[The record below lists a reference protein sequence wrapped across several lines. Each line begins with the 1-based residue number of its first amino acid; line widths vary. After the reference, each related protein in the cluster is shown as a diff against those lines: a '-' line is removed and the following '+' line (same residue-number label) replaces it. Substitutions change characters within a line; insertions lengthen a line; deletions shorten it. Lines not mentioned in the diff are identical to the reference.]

1 MGAGVSWGETTT
13 LLEFGT
19 NDVAWTTEGL
29 ATWTAGGTP
38 TIIENSYVH
47 ISGGNG
53 SYETVKNISP
63 TANAVIN
70 VTAVWRGRSDT
81 GRTYAQ
87 GNGSYFRFGN
97 IVVAQNDQDQKH
109 GYVFNGLTSISS
121 VTTFSVGSYRGDNT
135 TGTWLL
141 IDAEI
146 NTATNTLTSFTIKS
160 EDGATTYVTKSD
172 IPLSSTDYTTV
183 AFGYKKNGSVST
195 SNFEDL
201 KSIKIT
207 QTTQDVVVRGYT
219 IKFQDASGNTLKD
232 DITSRTGV
240 VGTVIP
246 ITDSDKADFYTGE
259 GDSRKKWTYASD
271 NSAEESN
278 KIAEDGSTVVI
289 VKFNEVAK
297 YNYSATTKAE
307 ETVLPYS
314 YSGSQFKGETVK
326 IPYPR
331 YQLQSGTLYEKAA
344 TSNEYNYSF
353 TLNSDN
359 QEETITGYS
368 DSEIENVIF
377 YTEGEDIAGATRH
390 TSTNAISTRSSAS
403 AVGTSDG
410 ALTIMNGL
418 PAGKYK
424 IVAAFYKN
432 SSANVSTSFTIG
444 SSVVNVSTNT
454 SNTNLQE
461 ATSDEFV
468 VSSASDVVWAGT
480 GFLDYVYIQKTGDV
494 TVPVSGLT
502 DGEYVYTP
510 QGRFQITGDVIARS
524 NFYDFSGWEVITAT
538 DGKTVMDNFV
548 IDPEGPADGV
558 FSAVSFDTTAGE
570 GMYFKFTPTD
580 ADATYIVSYKMKGAQ
595 NVTTRVKT
603 VAVSTN
609 LVKVEGNSDGVYGG
623 TNDVLLCNT
632 AEELSDEWQTFNY
645 AIVGD
650 GVPRTYF
657 ISFSGMSD
665 NIYIA
670 DLQIAEAYQVAD
682 LRARDAAL
690 ERVNVYKNAYAW
702 SEEDLNDYG
711 IYDALEILNAIGDQS
726 SQAALNDALEA
737 ANEMLNEF
745 RYSNMDDYLAG
756 GDERNYLS
764 NTFGVA
770 GDSEASSYGVWNCIP
785 SGRGHWAANA
795 YPDMGHYQN
804 GTTWNNGAP
813 TTAQGVTTQMELT
826 PGAYVFAIK
835 SAAALREP
843 LEQTWHTDDGMKP
856 AYGIAYIAKVNG
868 ETVDIIA
875 SSEQKDLEPVKMTPF
890 YVTANITEAG
900 KYEFGMLAYCKEA
913 YQSLELGSVTYVGD
927 ASIVGKSYSKYTQKQ
942 LAYEEDVREQITTGR
957 NQLTIAAANLADEEK
972 LWGKAELQACVDTV
986 APRIA
991 AYETLTQDD
1000 IIATYED
1007 YYEKTISNDNGIM
1020 VYGVYHFAV
1029 KDIIAANRRFNAVN
1043 DILASMQVAVDAA
1056 QGVLNE
1062 RIYSAAT
1069 GKEAL
1074 QSEIA
1079 KVQDLQAEMKAA
1091 DYSEENAAAI
1101 ITANAELADAV
1112 ETFKTSLPAS
1122 AVTSLIDIDFA
1133 NAAEQDQETLLYKIS
1148 GTKGSMELS
1157 SYNAE
1162 GAAGQTS
1169 FEKGFWSNG
1178 EQLLSDVLRVGNGT
1192 GTVLFDTTNG
1202 TGSAGS
1208 DIVRVKFDMYYGY
1221 LSDKNAGFYIYNEDT
1236 EVAGLYISKYSN
1248 TEVTN
1253 TFKLNRSL
1261 IPAVGNSS
1269 ANNDAICTES
1279 NKTHFEV
1286 IFDFG
1291 EKSMYCTT
1299 DANGRSQTSEK
1310 KPFNEAALTS
1320 FVVKSDYDYSSRRC
1334 WFDNLKIELI
1344 QTCENVTI
1352 TSAGWATLYTPYA
1365 LDFSTVEGLEA
1376 YTATVS
1382 DNTVTLTK
1390 VDNVPAGTGVVLKG
1404 EAKDYNI
1411 PVTANSETEKG
1422 SLEGSATEATAYD
1435 AFSGYKLYMLKKVG
1449 DNVQFVP
1456 MTSGSLAKG
1465 KAYLKIEQDN
1475 AGSGEAKALS
1485 VVFVNEPTG
1494 IKSVNSD
1501 ETKVNG
1507 IYDLQGRRV
1516 SQPTKGLYIV
1526 NGKKVVIK

>member
-13 LLEFGT
+13 LLEHGT
-19 NDVAWTTEGL
+19 NAAPWTAERL
-29 ATWTAGGTP
+29 ATWTNVGATLTFDSESTP
-38 TIIENSYVH
+38 TYVQY
-47 ISGGNG
+47 SQSPRGAF
-53 SYETVKNISP
+53 SSTQTISP
-63 TANAVIN
+63 TTNAIIN
-70 VTAVWRGRSDT
+70 VEAVWRARSNT
-81 GRTYAQ
+81 GRFFSQ
-87 GNGSYFRFGN
+87 PCGIYFRFGN

-109 GYVFNGLTSISS
+109 GYTFSGLTDMKN
-121 VTTFSVGSYRGDNT
+121 VTTFTAGSYRKDISEC
-135 TGTWLL
+135 TWLK
-141 IDAEI
+141 ISMDI
-146 NTATNTLTSFTIKS
+146 NTATNTLTSFSVKS
-160 EDGATTYVTKSD
+160 EDGNTTYASASNVA
-172 IPLSSTDYTTV
+172 LSNPDYTTV
-183 AFGYKKNGSVST
+183 SFGWIDADAKN
-195 SNFEDL
+195 EKQEQL
-201 KSIKIT
+201 KSVKIT
-207 QTTQDVVVRGYT
+207 QTTQDVVVSGYT

-259 GDSRKKWTYASD
+259 GDNRKKWKYASD
-271 NSAEESN
+271 DSGEDAN

-289 VKFNEVAK
+289 VKFSEVAK
-297 YNYSATTKAE
+297 YSYSATTKAE

-314 YSGSQFKGETVK
+314 YAGSQFKDETVK

-331 YQLQSGTLYEKAA
+331 YQLQSGILYTKAA

-353 TLNSDN
+353 TLDSDN

-368 DSEIENVIF
+368 DSEIKDVVF

-390 TSTNAISTRSSAS
+390 TSTGVISSRSSAS

-432 SSANVSTSFTIG
+432 SSANVSTSFTVG
-444 SSVVNVSTNT
+444 STVVNVSTNT
-454 SNTNLQE
+454 TLTNLQE
-461 ATSDEFV
+461 VTSDEFV
-468 VSSASDVVWAGT
+468 VSSTSDVVWAGT

-494 TVPVSGLT
+494 TVPVSGLA

-524 NFYDFSGWEVITAT
+524 NFDDFSGWEVITAI
-538 DGKTVMDNFV
+538 DDKKVVDNFA
-548 IDPEGPADGV
+548 IDPENGPAAGV
-558 FSAVSFDTTAGE
+558 LCAVSLDDTAGE

-580 ADATYIVSYKMKGAQ
+580 AGATYVVSYKMKGAQ
-595 NVTTRVKT
+595 AVTTRVKT

-650 GVPRTYF
+650 GIPRTYF
-657 ISFSGMSD
+657 ISFSGMAS

-726 SQAALNDALEA
+726 SQAALNDALDV

-764 NTFGVA
+764 NTFEVA

-795 YPDMGHYQN
+795 YPDMGHYPN

-826 PGAYVFAIK
+826 PGSYVFAIK

-972 LWGKAELQACVDTV
+972 LWGKDELQACVDTV

-1029 KDIIAANRRFNAVN
+1029 KDIIAANRRFYAVN
-1043 DILASMQVAVDAA
+1043 
-1056 QGVLNE
+1056 
-1062 RIYSAAT
+1062 AT
-1069 GKEAL
+1069 
-1074 QSEIA
+1074 
-1079 KVQDLQAEMKAA
+1079 V
-1091 DYSEENAAAI
+1091 
-1101 ITANAELADAV
+1101 
-1112 ETFKTSLPAS
+1112 P
-1122 AVTSLIDIDFA
+1122 
-1133 NAAEQDQETLLYKIS
+1133 
-1148 GTKGSMELS
+1148 
-1157 SYNAE
+1157 
-1162 GAAGQTS
+1162 
-1169 FEKGFWSNG
+1169 
-1178 EQLLSDVLRVGNGT
+1178 
-1192 GTVLFDTTNG
+1192 
-1202 TGSAGS
+1202 
-1208 DIVRVKFDMYYGY
+1208 
-1221 LSDKNAGFYIYNEDT
+1221 
-1236 EVAGLYISKYSN
+1236 
-1248 TEVTN
+1248 
-1253 TFKLNRSL
+1253 
-1261 IPAVGNSS
+1261 
-1269 ANNDAICTES
+1269 
-1279 NKTHFEV
+1279 
-1286 IFDFG
+1286 
-1291 EKSMYCTT
+1291 
-1299 DANGRSQTSEK
+1299 
-1310 KPFNEAALTS
+1310 
-1320 FVVKSDYDYSSRRC
+1320 
-1334 WFDNLKIELI
+1334 
-1344 QTCENVTI
+1344 VTI

-1365 LDFSTVEGLEA
+1365 IDFSTVEGLEA
-1376 YTATVS
+1376 YTVTVS
-1382 DNTVTLTK
+1382 ENTVTLTK
-1390 VDNVPAGTGVVLKG
+1390 VNNVPAGTGVVLKG

-1411 PVTANSETEKG
+1411 PVTAHSETEKG

-1465 KAYLKIEQDN
+1465 KAYLKIAQDN

>member
-1 MGAGVSWGETTT
+1 MGAGVSWGATTT

-53 SYETVKNISP
+53 SYETSKTISP
-63 TANAVIN
+63 TANAIVN
-70 VTAVWRGRSDT
+70 VTAVWRGRSNT
-81 GRTYAQ
+81 GRAFEK

-109 GYVFNGLTSISS
+109 GYIFTGLTNISS
-121 VTTFSVGSYRGDNT
+121 VSTFTAGSYRTDNPAF
-135 TGTWLL
+135 LL
-141 IDAEI
+141 IEAEI

-160 EDGATTYVTKSD
+160 EDGATTYVTQSNQ
-172 IPLSSTDYTTV
+172 PLSPADYTTV

-201 KSIKIT
+201 KSVKIT
-207 QTTQDVVVRGYT
+207 QTTQDVQVSGYT
-219 IKFQDASGNTLKD
+219 IKYQDMSGNKLKAD
-232 DITSRTGV
+232 DTSRSGV
-240 VGTVIP
+240 VGEAITV
-246 ITDSDKADFYTGE
+246 TDNDKADFYTGE

-289 VKFNEVAK
+289 VKFSEVAK
-297 YNYSATTKAE
+297 YSYSATTKAGE
-307 ETVLPYS
+307 IELPYS
-314 YSGSQFKGETVK
+314 YAGSQFKGETVK

-331 YQLQSGTLYEKAA
+331 YQLQSGTLYTKAA

-353 TLNSDN
+353 TLDSDN

-377 YTEGEDIAGATRH
+377 YTEGEDIAGATKH
-390 TSTNAISTRSSAS
+390 TSTGAISTRSSAS

-418 PAGKYK
+418 PAGKYQ
-424 IVAAFYKN
+424 IVVAFYKN
-432 SSANVSTSFTIG
+432 NSANVSTSFTIG

-461 ATSDEFV
+461 ATSEEFV
-468 VSSASDVVWAGT
+468 VSNTSDVVWAGT
-480 GFLDYVYIQKTGDV
+480 GLLDYVYIQKTGDV
-494 TVPVSGLT
+494 TVPVSGLA

-510 QGRFQITGDVIARS
+510 QGRFQITGDIIARS
-524 NFYDFSGWEVITAT
+524 NFNDFSGWEVITAT
-538 DGKTVMDNFV
+538 DGKTVIDNFD
-548 IDPEGPADGV
+548 IDTENGPADGV

-580 ADATYIVSYKMKGAQ
+580 ADATYVVSYKMKGAQ
-595 NVTTRVKT
+595 TVTTRVKT

-657 ISFSGMSD
+657 ISFSGMAY

-711 IYDALEILNAIGDQS
+711 IYDALENLNAIGDQS
-726 SQAALNDALEA
+726 SQAELDMYLEE
-737 ANEMLNEF
+737 ANEILNGF

-764 NTFGVA
+764 NTFEVA

-804 GTTWNNGAP
+804 GTNWNNGAP

-826 PGAYVFAIK
+826 PGSYVFAIK

-927 ASIVGKSYSKYTQKQ
+927 ASIVGKNYEKYTKKQ
-942 LAYEEDVREQITTGR
+942 LMYEADVREMIAMGR
-957 NQLTIAAANLADEEK
+957 EQLTIAAANLADAEK
-972 LWGKAELQACVDTV
+972 LWGKDELQACVDSV

-1029 KDIIAANRRFNAVN
+1029 KDIIAANRRFDAVN
-1043 DILASMQVAVDAA
+1043 S
-1056 QGVLNE
+1056 
-1062 RIYSAAT
+1062 
-1069 GKEAL
+1069 
-1074 QSEIA
+1074 
-1079 KVQDLQAEMKAA
+1079 
-1091 DYSEENAAAI
+1091 
-1101 ITANAELADAV
+1101 
-1112 ETFKTSLPAS
+1112 
-1122 AVTSLIDIDFA
+1122 
-1133 NAAEQDQETLLYKIS
+1133 
-1148 GTKGSMELS
+1148 
-1157 SYNAE
+1157 
-1162 GAAGQTS
+1162 
-1169 FEKGFWSNG
+1169 
-1178 EQLLSDVLRVGNGT
+1178 
-1192 GTVLFDTTNG
+1192 
-1202 TGSAGS
+1202 
-1208 DIVRVKFDMYYGY
+1208 
-1221 LSDKNAGFYIYNEDT
+1221 
-1236 EVAGLYISKYSN
+1236 
-1248 TEVTN
+1248 
-1253 TFKLNRSL
+1253 
-1261 IPAVGNSS
+1261 
-1269 ANNDAICTES
+1269 
-1279 NKTHFEV
+1279 
-1286 IFDFG
+1286 
-1291 EKSMYCTT
+1291 
-1299 DANGRSQTSEK
+1299 
-1310 KPFNEAALTS
+1310 
-1320 FVVKSDYDYSSRRC
+1320 VVP
-1334 WFDNLKIELI
+1334 
-1344 QTCENVTI
+1344 VTI

-1382 DNTVTLTK
+1382 ENTVTLSK
-1390 VDNVPAGTGVVLKG
+1390 VNNVPAGAGVVLKG

-1411 PVTANSETEKG
+1411 PVTSNSETEKG

-1435 AFSGYKLYMLKKVG
+1435 KFSGYKLYMLKKVG

-1465 KAYLKIEQDN
+1465 KAYLKIAQDN

>member
-1 MGAGVSWGETTT
+1 MKSLLIAVALCIGANASSQVTTT
-13 LLEFGT
+13 LAEYGT
-19 NDVAWTTEGL
+19 SDVPWSETNAADWTTSSNYMTKTLITEGL
-29 ATWTAGGTP
+29 MGKNKNGTEYLRK
-38 TIIENSYVH
+38 TISPSENV
-47 ISGGNG
+47 IL
-53 SYETVKNISP
+53 NIS
-63 TANAVIN
+63 AEFNLFSN
-70 VTAVWRGRSDT
+70 T
-81 GRTYAQ
+81 GRNIDAGTNCAH
-87 GNGSYFRFGN
+87 GSFFRFGN
-97 IVVAQNDQDQKH
+97 IYIIQNSQNQASYYSLTNCKAKDYTYTQFAYSATH
-109 GYVFNGLTSISS
+109 RPSGYGATKTDGSASDES
-121 VTTFSVGSYRGDNT
+121 TFSAEKFQTMVKSAPNYYVEM
-135 TGTWLL
+135 
-141 IDAEI
+141 EI
-146 NTATNTLTSFTIKS
+146 NTATNTLTSLKVYPSS
-160 EDGATTYVTKSD
+160 EKESTLLT
-172 IPLSSTDYTTV
+172 LSNQSLTDADYTTLEIG
-183 AFGYKKNGSVST
+183 FLKGSSMGC
-195 SNFEDL
+195 SSLELL
-201 KSIKIT
+201 KSLKVT
-207 QTTQDVVVRGYT
+207 QTTQAVSTASYTVKYLCGGDEIKDADATRSGVVDGDINLTASDRAAFYNEGRTKKYIYVSD
-219 IKFQDASGNTLKD
+219 DASSKT
-232 DITSRTGV
+232 I
-240 VGTVIP
+240 
-246 ITDSDKADFYTGE
+246 
-259 GDSRKKWTYASD
+259 AS
-271 NSAEESN
+271 
-278 KIAEDGSTVVI
+278 DGSTVVTVTFREAESWNYTVNAMNGESKI
-289 VKFNEVAK
+289 EELTTGSTFEQENVTVPFHKYYNVDGTLYQKSANSNEYRQVIKVDENNKVVPFAYTASEKTNVVFFKEAEDIETLTAVEGGGTTTRCSLAKGAYSTEEQVVATLAPGIYK
-297 YNYSATTKAE
+297 LWGAGYGGNLVFKA
-307 ETVLPYS
+307 
-314 YSGSQFKGETVK
+314 GETVVLNMETQG
-326 IPYPR
+326 YWR
-331 YQLQSGTLYEKAA
+331 EVASEK
-344 TSNEYNYSF
+344 F
-353 TLNSDN
+353 
-359 QEETITGYS
+359 TIT
-368 DSEIENVIF
+368 EN
-377 YTEGEDIAGATRH
+377 TDITFKGGA
-390 TSTNAISTRSSAS
+390 SGGNAS
-403 AVGTSDG
+403 
-410 ALTIMNGL
+410 
-418 PAGKYK
+418 
-424 IVAAFYKN
+424 
-432 SSANVSTSFTIG
+432 
-444 SSVVNVSTNT
+444 
-454 SNTNLQE
+454 
-461 ATSDEFV
+461 
-468 VSSASDVVWAGT
+468 
-480 GFLDYVYIQKTGDV
+480 LDYVIIQKTGDV
-494 TVPVSGLT
+494 TVPVSGLA

-524 NFYDFSGWEVITAT
+524 NFYDFSGWEVITAI
-538 DGKTVMDNFV
+538 DDKEVVDNFA
-548 IDPEGPADGV
+548 IDTENGPADGV
-558 FSAVSFDTTAGE
+558 FYAVSLDDTAGE

-580 ADATYIVSYKMKGAQ
+580 AGATYVVSYKMKGAQ
-595 NVTTRVKT
+595 AVTTRVKT

-702 SEEDLNDYG
+702 SEEDLNDFG

-737 ANEMLNEF
+737 ANEILNEF

-770 GDSEASSYGVWNCIP
+770 GDSETSSYGVWNCIP

-826 PGAYVFAIK
+826 PGSYVFAIK

-843 LEQTWHTDDGMKP
+843 QEQTWHTDDGMKP

-942 LAYEEDVREQITTGR
+942 LAYEKDVREQITTGR
-957 NQLTIAAANLADEEK
+957 EQLNIAAAYLADEEK
-972 LWGKAELQACVDTV
+972 LWGKDELQACVNTV
-986 APRIA
+986 SPKIA

-1007 YYEKTISNDNGIM
+1007 YYEKTISNDNGLM
-1020 VYGVYHFAV
+1020 VYMVYVEAV
-1029 KDIIAANRRFNAVN
+1029 KDIIAANRRFDAVN
-1043 DILASMQVAVDAA
+1043 S
-1056 QGVLNE
+1056 
-1062 RIYSAAT
+1062 
-1069 GKEAL
+1069 
-1074 QSEIA
+1074 
-1079 KVQDLQAEMKAA
+1079 
-1091 DYSEENAAAI
+1091 
-1101 ITANAELADAV
+1101 
-1112 ETFKTSLPAS
+1112 
-1122 AVTSLIDIDFA
+1122 
-1133 NAAEQDQETLLYKIS
+1133 
-1148 GTKGSMELS
+1148 
-1157 SYNAE
+1157 
-1162 GAAGQTS
+1162 
-1169 FEKGFWSNG
+1169 
-1178 EQLLSDVLRVGNGT
+1178 
-1192 GTVLFDTTNG
+1192 
-1202 TGSAGS
+1202 
-1208 DIVRVKFDMYYGY
+1208 
-1221 LSDKNAGFYIYNEDT
+1221 
-1236 EVAGLYISKYSN
+1236 
-1248 TEVTN
+1248 
-1253 TFKLNRSL
+1253 
-1261 IPAVGNSS
+1261 
-1269 ANNDAICTES
+1269 
-1279 NKTHFEV
+1279 
-1286 IFDFG
+1286 
-1291 EKSMYCTT
+1291 
-1299 DANGRSQTSEK
+1299 
-1310 KPFNEAALTS
+1310 
-1320 FVVKSDYDYSSRRC
+1320 VVP
-1334 WFDNLKIELI
+1334 
-1344 QTCENVTI
+1344 VTI

-1365 LDFSTVEGLEA
+1365 IDFSTVEGLEA
-1376 YTATVS
+1376 YTATMS
-1382 DNTVTLTK
+1382 DNTVTLSK
-1390 VDNVPAGTGVVLKG
+1390 VNNVPAGTGVVLKG

-1465 KAYLKIEQDN
+1465 KAYLKIAQDN

>member
-38 TIIENSYVH
+38 TITENNYVH

-70 VTAVWRGRSDT
+70 VTAVWRGRSDL

-183 AFGYKKNGSVST
+183 AFGYKKSGSVST

-201 KSIKIT
+201 KSVKIT
-207 QTTQDVVVRGYT
+207 QTTQDVQVSGYT
-219 IKFQDASGNTLKD
+219 IKYQDMSGNKLKAD
-232 DITSRTGV
+232 DTSRSGV
-240 VGTVIP
+240 VGEAITV
-246 ITDSDKADFYTGE
+246 TDNDKADFYTGE
-259 GDSRKKWTYASD
+259 GDSRKKWKYASD
-271 NSAEESN
+271 DSGKEAN

-289 VKFNEVAK
+289 VKFNEVDK
-297 YNYSATTKAE
+297 YSYSVTTKAG
-307 ETVLPYS
+307 ETELPYS
-314 YSGSQFKGETVK
+314 YAGSQFKGETVK

-331 YQLQSGTLYEKAA
+331 YQLQSGTLYTKA
-344 TSNEYNYSF
+344 TTNNEYNYSF

-368 DSEIENVIF
+368 DSEIENVVF
-377 YTEGEDIAGATRH
+377 YTEGEDITGATKH
-390 TSTNAISTRSSAS
+390 TSTGAISYRSSAS

-418 PAGKYK
+418 PVGKYQ

-461 ATSDEFV
+461 VTSDEFV

-524 NFYDFSGWEVITAT
+524 NFDDFSGWEVITAI
-538 DGKTVMDNFV
+538 DDKKVVDNFA
-548 IDPEGPADGV
+548 IDPENGPAAGV
-558 FSAVSFDTTAGE
+558 LCAVSLDDTAGE

-580 ADATYIVSYKMKGAQ
+580 AGATYVVSYKMKGAQ
-595 NVTTRVKT
+595 AVTTRVKT

-657 ISFSGMSD
+657 ISFSGMAY

-670 DLQIAEAYQVAD
+670 DLQIAEAVQVAD

-702 SEEDLNDYG
+702 SEEELNDFG
-711 IYDALEILNAIGDQS
+711 INDAVEMLKAIGDQS
-726 SQAALNDALEA
+726 AKSELDDVLIVAYETLNDF
-737 ANEMLNEF
+737 LN
-745 RYSNMDDYLAG
+745 YVDVDDYHSNMDDYLAG

-826 PGAYVFAIK
+826 PGSYVFAIK

-913 YQSLELGSVTYVGD
+913 YQSLKLGSVTYVGD
-927 ASIVGKSYSKYTQKQ
+927 ASIMGKNYEKYTKKQ
-942 LAYEEDVREQITTGR
+942 LKYEADVREMIAMGR
-957 NQLTIAAANLADEEK
+957 DQLNIAAANLADAEK
-972 LWGKAELQACVDTV
+972 IWGKDELQACVNTV
-986 APRIA
+986 APKIA

-1000 IIATYED
+1000 IIATYD
-1007 YYEKTISNDNGIM
+1007 SYYEKTISNDNGIM
-1020 VYGVYHFAV
+1020 FYAVYVEAV
-1029 KDIIAANRRFNAVN
+1029 KDIIAANRRFDAVN
-1043 DILASMQVAVDAA
+1043 S
-1056 QGVLNE
+1056 
-1062 RIYSAAT
+1062 
-1069 GKEAL
+1069 
-1074 QSEIA
+1074 
-1079 KVQDLQAEMKAA
+1079 
-1091 DYSEENAAAI
+1091 
-1101 ITANAELADAV
+1101 
-1112 ETFKTSLPAS
+1112 
-1122 AVTSLIDIDFA
+1122 
-1133 NAAEQDQETLLYKIS
+1133 
-1148 GTKGSMELS
+1148 
-1157 SYNAE
+1157 
-1162 GAAGQTS
+1162 
-1169 FEKGFWSNG
+1169 
-1178 EQLLSDVLRVGNGT
+1178 
-1192 GTVLFDTTNG
+1192 
-1202 TGSAGS
+1202 
-1208 DIVRVKFDMYYGY
+1208 
-1221 LSDKNAGFYIYNEDT
+1221 
-1236 EVAGLYISKYSN
+1236 
-1248 TEVTN
+1248 
-1253 TFKLNRSL
+1253 
-1261 IPAVGNSS
+1261 
-1269 ANNDAICTES
+1269 
-1279 NKTHFEV
+1279 
-1286 IFDFG
+1286 
-1291 EKSMYCTT
+1291 
-1299 DANGRSQTSEK
+1299 
-1310 KPFNEAALTS
+1310 
-1320 FVVKSDYDYSSRRC
+1320 VVP
-1334 WFDNLKIELI
+1334 
-1344 QTCENVTI
+1344 VTI

-1365 LDFSTVEGLEA
+1365 IDFSTVEGLEA

-1382 DNTVTLTK
+1382 ENTVTLTK
-1390 VDNVPAGTGVVLKG
+1390 VNNVPAGTGVVLKG

-1411 PVTANSETEKG
+1411 PVTSNSETEKG

-1435 AFSGYKLYMLKKVG
+1435 KFSGYKLYMLKKVG

-1465 KAYLKIEQDN
+1465 KAYLKIAQDN

-1485 VVFVNEPTG
+1485 VVFANEPTG

-1516 SQPTKGLYIV
+1516 SLPTKGLYIV

>member
-1 MGAGVSWGETTT
+1 MGANAWAAEGDNIYSNDFSTKDYSDFATWLGTGKQPSGYSYAQLGRCGTFSIVDEAWVINAQTSKNNSQVDNGNYGTLIEGITTATSTTNYVLEFDITLAVLNHYAGNAIFEISGEDNKTILCLYAKHTRSSSTAGSTSYGYIVGGNNAFSTKEATYTTRTNTEGSWGDGTQNDIATVSGTTGSKTYHIILDAQTNGLAKLTIKEGESKVVDEADVNISANKGIKYLYMSTRNYDDSYITPVSVNSITIDNLSIVEGAASTAATADYTVKFVTTINDAETEIKSSDTRTGIVNSSISLTNADKNTIWYENKKYIYSSDNASSSTIANDNSTVVKVMFAEAPSYTYSVVDNLGNTLSSGSSYQGEDVDFYVPYYAFKDGKFYSNPNLSSGTLSYGKSTITAIADNTNITVTYTEEENSNVVFFSEAENLTGIKAFSDNYTKIRMSNGQGGYYESQTAFVTLPAGVYTLTSATRQGKTYFYSGTVGEGIEIGTVESSGSVVTTT
-13 LLEFGT
+13 SQPFT
-19 NDVAWTTEGL
+19 
-29 ATWTAGGTP
+29 
-38 TIIENSYVH
+38 
-47 ISGGNG
+47 
-53 SYETVKNISP
+53 
-63 TANAVIN
+63 
-70 VTAVWRGRSDT
+70 
-81 GRTYAQ
+81 
-87 GNGSYFRFGN
+87 
-97 IVVAQNDQDQKH
+97 
-109 GYVFNGLTSISS
+109 LTKQTDIY
-121 VTTFSVGSYRGDNT
+121 TSVGS
-135 TGTWLL
+135 
-141 IDAEI
+141 
-146 NTATNTLTSFTIKS
+146 TSAYF
-160 EDGATTYVTKSD
+160 DYV
-172 IPLSSTDYTTV
+172 I
-183 AFGYKKNGSVST
+183 
-195 SNFEDL
+195 
-201 KSIKIT
+201 I
-207 QTTQDVVVRGYT
+207 R
-219 IKFQDASGNTLKD
+219 
-232 DITSRTGV
+232 RTGDA
-240 VGTVIP
+240 P
-246 ITDSDKADFYTGE
+246 
-259 GDSRKKWTYASD
+259 
-271 NSAEESN
+271 
-278 KIAEDGSTVVI
+278 
-289 VKFNEVAK
+289 
-297 YNYSATTKAE
+297 
-307 ETVLPYS
+307 
-314 YSGSQFKGETVK
+314 
-326 IPYPR
+326 
-331 YQLQSGTLYEKAA
+331 
-344 TSNEYNYSF
+344 
-353 TLNSDN
+353 
-359 QEETITGYS
+359 
-368 DSEIENVIF
+368 
-377 YTEGEDIAGATRH
+377 
-390 TSTNAISTRSSAS
+390 
-403 AVGTSDG
+403 
-410 ALTIMNGL
+410 
-418 PAGKYK
+418 
-424 IVAAFYKN
+424 
-432 SSANVSTSFTIG
+432 
-444 SSVVNVSTNT
+444 
-454 SNTNLQE
+454 
-461 ATSDEFV
+461 
-468 VSSASDVVWAGT
+468 
-480 GFLDYVYIQKTGDV
+480 
-494 TVPVSGLT
+494 VPVSGLA

-510 QGRFQITGDVIARS
+510 QGRFQVMGDLVAHS
-524 NFYDFSGWEVITAT
+524 YFNDFSGWEVITAT

-548 IDPEGPADGV
+548 IDPDGPAAGV
-558 FSAVSFDTTAGE
+558 FYAVSLDNTAGE

-580 ADATYIVSYKMKGAQ
+580 AGATYVVSYKMKGAQ
-595 NVTTRVKT
+595 AVTTRVKT

-657 ISFSGMSD
+657 ISFSGMAD

-670 DLQIAEAYQVAD
+670 DLQIAEAVQVAD
-682 LRARDAAL
+682 LRARDAAI

-764 NTFGVA
+764 NTFEVA

-913 YQSLELGSVTYVGD
+913 YQSLNLGSVTYVGD

-957 NQLTIAAANLADEEK
+957 EQLTIAAANLADEEK
-972 LWGKAELQACVDTV
+972 LWGKDELQACVNTV
-986 APRIA
+986 SPRIA

-1000 IIATYED
+1000 IIATYAD

-1020 VYGVYHFAV
+1020 VYEIYQEAV
-1029 KDIIAANRRFNAVN
+1029 KAILAANRRFNAVN
-1043 DILASMQVAVDAA
+1043 S
-1056 QGVLNE
+1056 
-1062 RIYSAAT
+1062 
-1069 GKEAL
+1069 
-1074 QSEIA
+1074 
-1079 KVQDLQAEMKAA
+1079 
-1091 DYSEENAAAI
+1091 
-1101 ITANAELADAV
+1101 
-1112 ETFKTSLPAS
+1112 
-1122 AVTSLIDIDFA
+1122 
-1133 NAAEQDQETLLYKIS
+1133 
-1148 GTKGSMELS
+1148 
-1157 SYNAE
+1157 
-1162 GAAGQTS
+1162 
-1169 FEKGFWSNG
+1169 
-1178 EQLLSDVLRVGNGT
+1178 
-1192 GTVLFDTTNG
+1192 
-1202 TGSAGS
+1202 
-1208 DIVRVKFDMYYGY
+1208 
-1221 LSDKNAGFYIYNEDT
+1221 
-1236 EVAGLYISKYSN
+1236 
-1248 TEVTN
+1248 
-1253 TFKLNRSL
+1253 
-1261 IPAVGNSS
+1261 
-1269 ANNDAICTES
+1269 
-1279 NKTHFEV
+1279 
-1286 IFDFG
+1286 
-1291 EKSMYCTT
+1291 
-1299 DANGRSQTSEK
+1299 
-1310 KPFNEAALTS
+1310 
-1320 FVVKSDYDYSSRRC
+1320 VVP
-1334 WFDNLKIELI
+1334 
-1344 QTCENVTI
+1344 VTI

-1365 LDFSTVEGLEA
+1365 IDFSTVEGLEA

-1382 DNTVTLTK
+1382 ENTVTLSK
-1390 VDNVPAGTGVVLKG
+1390 VNNVPAGTGVVLKG

-1435 AFSGYKLYMLKKVG
+1435 KFSGYKLYMLKKVG

-1465 KAYLKIEQDN
+1465 KAYLKIAQDN

>member
-1 MGAGVSWGETTT
+1 MKSLLIAAGLLMGAGVSWGETTT

-53 SYETVKNISP
+53 SYETSKNISP

-70 VTAVWRGRSDT
+70 VTAVWRGRSDL

-121 VTTFSVGSYRGDNT
+121 VTTFSVGSYRGGNT

-183 AFGYKKNGSVST
+183 AFGYKKTGSVST

-246 ITDSDKADFYTGE
+246 VTDSDKADFYTGE
-259 GDSRKKWTYASD
+259 GDNRKKWKYASD
-271 NSAEESN
+271 DSAEEAN

-314 YSGSQFKGETVK
+314 YAGSQFKGETVK

-331 YQLQSGTLYEKAA
+331 YQLQSGTLYTKAA

-353 TLNSDN
+353 TLDSDN

-368 DSEIENVIF
+368 DSEIKDVVF
-377 YTEGEDIAGATRH
+377 YTEGEDITGATKH
-390 TSTNAISTRSSAS
+390 TSTGAISSRSSAS

-410 ALTIMNGL
+410 ALTIMNDL
-418 PAGKYK
+418 PVGKYK

-444 SSVVNVSTNT
+444 STVVNVSTNT
-454 SNTNLQE
+454 TLTNLQE
-461 ATSDEFV
+461 ATSEEFV
-468 VSSASDVVWAGT
+468 VSNTSDVVWAGT
-480 GFLDYVYIQKTGDV
+480 GLLDYVYIQKTGDV

-524 NFYDFSGWEVITAT
+524 NFDDFSGWEVVTAI
-538 DGKTVMDNFV
+538 DNKKVVDNFA
-548 IDPEGPADGV
+548 IDPENGPAAGV
-558 FSAVSFDTTAGE
+558 LCAVSLDDTAGE

-580 ADATYIVSYKMKGAQ
+580 AGATYIVSYKMKGAQ
-595 NVTTRVKT
+595 AVTTRVKT

-632 AEELSDEWQTFNY
+632 AEELTDDWQTYNY

-657 ISFSGMSD
+657 ISFSGMAD

-764 NTFGVA
+764 NTFEVA

-804 GTTWNNGAP
+804 GNTWNNGAP

-826 PGAYVFAIK
+826 PGSYVFAIK

-972 LWGKAELQACVDTV
+972 VWGKAELQACVDAV
-986 APRIA
+986 EPKIA
-991 AYETLTQDD
+991 AYELLTQDD
-1000 IIATYED
+1000 IIATYAD

-1020 VYGVYHFAV
+1020 VYEIYQEAV
-1029 KDIIAANRRFNAVN
+1029 KAILAANRRFDAVN
-1043 DILASMQVAVDAA
+1043 S
-1056 QGVLNE
+1056 
-1062 RIYSAAT
+1062 
-1069 GKEAL
+1069 
-1074 QSEIA
+1074 
-1079 KVQDLQAEMKAA
+1079 
-1091 DYSEENAAAI
+1091 
-1101 ITANAELADAV
+1101 
-1112 ETFKTSLPAS
+1112 
-1122 AVTSLIDIDFA
+1122 
-1133 NAAEQDQETLLYKIS
+1133 
-1148 GTKGSMELS
+1148 
-1157 SYNAE
+1157 
-1162 GAAGQTS
+1162 
-1169 FEKGFWSNG
+1169 
-1178 EQLLSDVLRVGNGT
+1178 
-1192 GTVLFDTTNG
+1192 
-1202 TGSAGS
+1202 
-1208 DIVRVKFDMYYGY
+1208 
-1221 LSDKNAGFYIYNEDT
+1221 
-1236 EVAGLYISKYSN
+1236 
-1248 TEVTN
+1248 
-1253 TFKLNRSL
+1253 
-1261 IPAVGNSS
+1261 
-1269 ANNDAICTES
+1269 
-1279 NKTHFEV
+1279 
-1286 IFDFG
+1286 
-1291 EKSMYCTT
+1291 
-1299 DANGRSQTSEK
+1299 
-1310 KPFNEAALTS
+1310 
-1320 FVVKSDYDYSSRRC
+1320 VVP
-1334 WFDNLKIELI
+1334 
-1344 QTCENVTI
+1344 VTI

-1365 LDFSTVEGLEA
+1365 IDFSTVEGLEA

-1382 DNTVTLTK
+1382 ENTVTLSK
-1390 VDNVPAGTGVVLKG
+1390 VNNVPAGTGVVLKG

-1411 PVTANSETEKG
+1411 PVTSNSETEKG

-1465 KAYLKIEQDN
+1465 KAYLKIAQDN